1 MPGRDSLGK
10 ILAVERIIQDNPY
23 GITTNEIIDKL
34 DNYYGIK
41 AERKS
46 IYENIAVLTRFMP
59 INVFR
64 ANGKYF
70 YCLEERKFTNG
81 KT

>member
-1 MPGRDSLGK
+1 MADCLSK

-23 GITTNEIIDKL
+23 GITTNEIIEKL
-34 DNYYGIK
+34 DNYYGIR

-46 IYENIAVLTRFMP
+46 IYENITVLTRFMP
-59 INVFR
+59 INVFK
-64 ANGKYF
+64 ANGKNF